1 MIIVFFIELWY
12 VYITLIIDHDGKD
25 INLIH
30 CYCSFEKDM
39 PFIFIILEP
48 DLILGR
54 SSLQCSYFF
63 IVNPFTG
70 LMRETFRFGLLDCI
84 GFCTSQRKFDSH

>member
-1 MIIVFFIELWY
+1 MIIVFFIKLWY

-63 IVNPFTG
+63 IVNPFPG
-70 LMRETFRFGLLDCI
+70 LMRETFRFGLLDRI